1 MEAEEERRW
10 QPVRTPASPAFDM
23 AKWKQQDYAESARW
37 EQRQAYQ
44 RYRQGEWAEP
54 QPQKKSSGS
63 SLSRPWWQR
72 TIDKVT
78 DGLIT
83 LGQKSPL
90 ARNVLLKASSAWF
103 NRVQPIVN
111 TAFDFIGG
119 FSTQVV
125 RNNLDALTLIA
136 PVPPKVKQNYF
147 QGWEAFDSRQST
159 AYRVGQFVGSLV
171 GIAQGMW
178 EMGSG
183 IATATGGTVL
193 SCGTVVLCFAGG
205 GAAVVAGGAV
215 AVHGA
220 LVTSVSLVNT
230 IYAGRAL
237 FAAQSG
243 GSGLR
248 VGDTLPDHPEAK
260 IVDSRTPVGP
270 ARDYE
275 ARVLNKP
282 DPNVEIEV
290 NGVKVD
296 WYEGD
301 TLLDAKH
308 AGETGSWYDLSKT
321 DRFTQRVKVSDVR
334 SQLERQLNALEGS
347 SFERIEWRVADPL
360 VRDVLENF
368 IANDH
373 RLKEAFEAGK
383 IIVTYAP

>member
-1 MEAEEERRW
+1 MEAEEDRRY
-10 QPVRTPASPAFDM
+10 QQQARAHAIPAFDM
-23 AKWKQQDYAESARW
+23 AKWKQQDYAGSARW
-37 EQRQAYQ
+37 EQQQAYQ
-44 RYRQGEWAEP
+44 RYRQRERAEP

-90 ARNVLLKASSAWF
+90 ARNVLLNASSAWF

-125 RNNLDALTLIA
+125 RNNLDALVLLSPA
-136 PVPPKVKQNYF
+136 PLDVKRNYF

-178 EMGSG
+178 EMSSG
-183 IATATGGTVL
+183 IATATGEMVV

-205 GAAVVAGGAV
+205 GAAVVTGGAV

-290 NGVKVD
+290 NGVNFD

-321 DRFTQRVKVSDVR
+321 DGFTQRVKIPDVQT
-334 SQLERQLNALEGS
+334 QLERQLRALEPIRKTG
-347 SFERIEWRVADPL
+347 I
-360 VRDVLENF
+360 
-368 IANDH
+368 IGH
-373 RLKEAFEAGK
+373 RR
-383 IIVTYAP
+383 